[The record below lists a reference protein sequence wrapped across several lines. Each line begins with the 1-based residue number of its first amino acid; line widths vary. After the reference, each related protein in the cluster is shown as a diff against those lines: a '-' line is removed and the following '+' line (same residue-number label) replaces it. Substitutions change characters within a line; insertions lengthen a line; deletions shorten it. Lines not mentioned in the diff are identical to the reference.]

1 MTYSQLLSNLKEG
14 KLKPFYIIQASDN
27 HIIKEALKRIKG
39 VFLKEKEDIFNY
51 HTFSGGETESAAIL
65 NIARTLPFASERR
78 LVIVEE
84 VEKLKS
90 SEREKLFSYLAK
102 PVPFTTLFLFIKGK
116 ITLPSKSTN
125 LIRLKKWDFAQID
138 KKIDPF
144 DLTRWLQR
152 KNLPKTFEMLNILLV
167 KETEFPKIIGMLA
180 WWLRQKAKSKRTIDR
195 ELLGKFNELRRME
208 LAIKT
213 GKVAPRLGLELL
225 LIRLAKG

>member
-1 MTYSQLLSNLKEG
+1 MTYSQLLSNLKKG
-14 KLKPFYIIQASDN
+14 KVEPFYIIQATDN
-27 HIIKEALKRIKG
+27 YLIKEALKGIKG
-39 VFLKEKEDIFNY
+39 IFLKEKEDIFNY
-51 HTFSGGETESAAIL
+51 HLFSGGETDSAAIL
-65 NIARTLPFASERR
+65 NTVRTLPFSSERR

-144 DLTRWLQR
+144 DLIRWLQR

-167 KETEFPKIIGMLA
+167 KESDFPKILGMLA
-180 WWLRQKAKSKRTIDR
+180 WWLKQKSKSKRVID
-195 ELLGKFNELRRME
+195 EKLLGEFNELRRME

-225 LIRLAKG
+225 LIRLAQQ